1 MDLIYFLIT
10 AAVFSAL
17 SLARW
22 RWWAQPAK
30 AASSAHSFAR
40 KVDLGLADHT
50 AEVVTARMVRRER
63 AAIVTGGLGA
73 LGAAALA
80 ALTTE
85 EAAGGFR
92 LLAVVLGLFVG
103 HAVGHGVVAWRESV
117 SRAADG
123 PRLARATVPTHGDYV
138 ARHERVGA
146 WVVAGLAFLGGA
158 ALLLLGG
165 SEVLDGAFR
174 GIVPTGFAVAVM
186 GVPALTVVLDELLA
200 RRLLDRPQV
209 AATTL
214 ELAWDDALRSR
225 TLRDMIT
232 VPLTTGYFGLTA
244 LLGVVGDR
252 VEGGWPDDP
261 AVGIMAGAFIV
272 LLLGGAVMAVVSLVL
287 GPERHV
293 RRRLWPTPPGAPV
306 VSRPPLPTWGSAR

>member
-17 SLARW
+17 SPARW

-63 AAIVTGGLGA
+63 AAIVAGGLGA

-85 EAAGGFR
+85 E
-92 LLAVVLGLFVG
+92 
-103 HAVGHGVVAWRESV
+103 
-117 SRAADG
+117 
-123 PRLARATVPTHGDYV
+123 
-138 ARHERVGA
+138 
-146 WVVAGLAFLGGA
+146 
-158 ALLLLGG
+158 
-165 SEVLDGAFR
+165 
-174 GIVPTGFAVAVM
+174 
-186 GVPALTVVLDELLA
+186 
-200 RRLLDRPQV
+200 
-209 AATTL
+209 
-214 ELAWDDALRSR
+214 
-225 TLRDMIT
+225 
-232 VPLTTGYFGLTA
+232 
-244 LLGVVGDR
+244 
-252 VEGGWPDDP
+252 
-261 AVGIMAGAFIV
+261 
-272 LLLGGAVMAVVSLVL
+272 AVVSLVL